1 MTAEDNT
8 PQQQSFGWLVEDFV
22 ERVHGATHALILS
35 ADGLPLAASSSV
47 TADEAEHLAAISSGV
62 LSLAH
67 NSAAL
72 FDKGTC
78 EQIIIRLSQGYFLF
92 MGIGVGAGL
101 AVLTSPEAQMRVV
114 AYEMTQFIE
123 KAGHALTP
131 EVRADLRRV
140 VTARRTV

>member
-1 MTAEDNT
+1 VTTDDDMAT
-8 PQQQSFGWLVEDFV
+8 PESFDWLVDDFV
-22 ERVHGATHALILS
+22 GRVHGVTHALILS

-47 TADEAEHLAAISSGV
+47 SPDEGEQLAAISSGV

-78 EQIIIRLSQGYFLF
+78 EQIIIRLSHGYFLF

-101 AVLTSPEAQMRVV
+101 AVLTNTEAQMKVV
-114 AYEMTQFIE
+114 AYEMTQFVE
-123 KAGHALTP
+123 NTGHALTP

-140 VTARRTV
+140 VTARRPE